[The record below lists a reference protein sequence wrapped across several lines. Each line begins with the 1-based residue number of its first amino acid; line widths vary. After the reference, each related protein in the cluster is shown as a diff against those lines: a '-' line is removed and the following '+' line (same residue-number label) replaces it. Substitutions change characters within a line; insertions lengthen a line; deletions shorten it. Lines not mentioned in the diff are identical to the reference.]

1 MDTDADKRKRA
12 EMRLIAWADKHLDA
26 LYGYALQRVRQSQ
39 TAEDLVQETFL
50 AAIQNYRKF
59 KGQSSEVTWLIG
71 ILRHK
76 IADHFRRQAAV
87 PGPKEQAEEDEK
99 AEARF
104 NDRGGW
110 APKPA
115 AWEGDPAQL
124 AEKEEFWDTLMN
136 CLNALPEPLAHAFIM
151 REMEEQD
158 PDDVCQTLKISNSN
172 LWVRLHRARLRL
184 RDCLEFNW
192 FSSKEK
198 DPK

>member
-12 EMRLIAWADKHLDA
+12 EMRLIAWADKHLDT

-59 KGQSSEVTWLIG
+59 KGQSSELTWLIG

-76 IADHFRRQAAV
+76 IADHFRRQAAD
-87 PGPKEQAEEDEK
+87 PGPKERAEEDEK
-99 AEARF
+99 VAARF

-136 CLNALPEPLAHAFIM
+136 CLSALPEPLAHAFIM

-158 PDDVCQTLKISNSN
+158 PDDVCETLKISNSN

-184 RDCLEFNW
+184 RDCLESNW
-192 FSSKEK
+192 FASREQ

>member
-1 MDTDADKRKRA
+1 MDIDADKRKRV

-50 AAIQNYRKF
+50 AAVQNYRKF
-59 KGQSSEVTWLIG
+59 KGQSSELTWLIG

-76 IADHFRRQAAV
+76 IADHYRRQAAD
-87 PGPKEQAEEDEK
+87 PRPKENAEEDEK
-99 AEARF
+99 VAGRF

-115 AWEGDPAQL
+115 SWQGDPAQL
-124 AEKEEFWDTLMN
+124 AEKEEFWDTLTN
-136 CLNALPEPLAHAFIM
+136 CLSALPEPLAHAFIM

-158 PDDVCQTLKISNSN
+158 PDDVCETLKISNSN

-184 RDCLEFNW
+184 RDCLESNW
-192 FSSKEK
+192 FASRER

>member
-1 MDTDADKRKRA
+1 MDIDADKRKRA

-59 KGQSSEVTWLIG
+59 KGQSSELTWLIG

-76 IADHFRRQAAV
+76 IADHFRRQAAD
-87 PGPKEQAEEDEK
+87 PGPKEKAEEDEK
-99 AEARF
+99 VAGRF

-115 AWEGDPAQL
+115 GWQGDPAQL

-136 CLNALPEPLAHAFIM
+136 CLSALPEPLAHAFIM
-151 REMEEQD
+151 REMEEQA
-158 PDDVCQTLKISNSN
+158 PNDVCETLKISNSN

-184 RDCLEFNW
+184 RDCLESNW
-192 FSSKEK
+192 FASREQ

>member
-26 LYGYALQRVRQSQ
+26 LYGYALQRVRPTQ

-59 KGQSSEVTWLIG
+59 KGQSSELTWLIG

-76 IADHFRRQAAV
+76 IADHFRRQAAAY
-87 PGPKEQAEEDEK
+87 GPKEKAEEDEK
-99 AEARF
+99 VAARF

-110 APKPA
+110 APKPEG
-115 AWEGDPAQL
+115 WQGDPAQL
-124 AEKEEFWDTLMN
+124 AEKEEFWDTLKN
-136 CLNALPEPLAHAFIM
+136 CLAALPEPLAHAFIM

-158 PDDVCQTLKISNSN
+158 ADDVCQTLEISNSN

-192 FSSKEK
+192 FASKEK

>member
-12 EMRLIAWADKHLDA
+12 EIRLVAWADKHLDA
-26 LYGYALQRVRQSQ
+26 LYGYAFQRVRQPQ

-59 KGQSSEVTWLIG
+59 KGQSSELTWLIG

-76 IADHFRRQAAV
+76 IADHFRRQAAD
-87 PGPKEQAEEDEK
+87 PGPREKAEEDEK
-99 AEARF
+99 VATRF

-115 AWEGDPAQL
+115 GWQGDPAQL
-124 AEKEEFWDTLMN
+124 AEKEEFWDTLTN
-136 CLNALPEPLAHAFIM
+136 CLSALPEPLAHAFIM
-151 REMEEQD
+151 REMEEQA
-158 PDDVCQTLKISNSN
+158 PNDVCETLKISNSN

-184 RDCLEFNW
+184 RDCLESNW
-192 FSSKEK
+192 FAAREK

>member
-1 MDTDADKRKRA
+1 MDSDADKRQRA
-12 EMRLIAWADKHLDA
+12 ETRLMAWADKHLDA
-26 LYGYALQRVRQSQ
+26 LYGYAFQRVRHVQ

-76 IADHFRRQAAV
+76 IADHFRRQAAAS
-87 PGPKEQAEEDEK
+87 GSKEKAEEDEK
-99 AEARF
+99 VAARF

-110 APKPA
+110 APKPGV
-115 AWEGDPAQL
+115 WEGDPAHL
-124 AEKEEFWDTLMN
+124 AEKEEFWDTLKN
-136 CLNALPEPLAHAFIM
+136 CLSALPEPLAHAFIM

-158 PDDVCQTLKISNSN
+158 ADDVCQTLEISNSN

-192 FSSKEK
+192 FASKEK
-198 DPK
+198 DSE